1 MLPPRHIAGSRAV
14 LDSVLMAEESGNHKH
29 SCSSCGSESVR
40 RSYRVGFVEKV
51 FYRLVGLRPYRCT
64 ICGARFFDR
73 GAAKGR
79 KETSR
84 D

>member
-1 MLPPRHIAGSRAV
+1 V
-14 LDSVLMAEESGNHKH
+14 LDSVPMAEESGNHKH
-29 SCSSCGSESVR
+29 SCPSCGSESVR

-64 ICGARFFDR
+64 ACETRFFDR

>member
-1 MLPPRHIAGSRAV
+1 M
-14 LDSVLMAEESGNHKH
+14 LDSAVMTEETSDRKH
-29 SCSSCGSESVR
+29 SCPNCGSESVR
-40 RSYRVGFVEKV
+40 RSYRVGFIEKV
-51 FYRLVGLRPYRCT
+51 FYRLIGLRPYRCT
-64 ICGARFFDR
+64 ACETRFLDR

>member
-1 MLPPRHIAGSRAV
+1 LTRPV
-14 LDSVLMAEESGNHKH
+14 LDSAVMTYESENRTH
-29 SCSSCGSESVR
+29 SCPNCGSESVR
-40 RSYRVGFVEKV
+40 RSYRVGLIEKI
-51 FYRLVGLRPYRCT
+51 FYRLIGLRPYRCT
-64 ICGARFFDR
+64 LCETRFLDR